1 MMDPPLTS
9 KVIRAPSLKRGQE
22 NVRIQDRIKLER
34 VLGVTV
40 SSNAAL
46 DCDQTNGLVAY
57 PAGCTVV
64 LFNPRKNSQTH
75 VLNGCR
81 KTVTS
86 LALSGDGKLLA
97 TGECGHVPNVRVWD
111 VSDPQN
117 AVQIAEFPGHKYGI
131 NCVAFSPGNKYV
143 VSVGSQH
150 DMIVNVWDWRNNVK
164 VASNKVSSKVKAVS
178 FAENG
183 NYFVTVGNR
192 HVKFWYLEYSRS
204 AKYKEPVPLMGRSA
218 ILGEQRNNDFV
229 DVACGR
235 GEMADSTYAITKTGL
250 LCEFNNRRLLDKWV
264 ELRTISANCM
274 AVGAEYIF
282 IGCAEGIVRC
292 FSPVSLEFVTTLPR
306 THYLGVDVAQGLT
319 ISHMSQHP
327 ASAKYPDTIALA
339 FDECHHKLTCVYND
353 HSIYVWDVKDIRRVG
368 KSHSFL
374 YHSACIWGVEMYP
387 TGSDAVSAMPP
398 GSFVTCSSDDTI
410 RVWNLERDLQSDD
423 TMYRRNIYSNELLKV
438 LYIDPELT
446 YLKDLDL
453 AAAGSAEK
461 SDASYDGR
469 NGVRSIRI
477 SPDGKHLASGD
488 RSGNIRIH
496 EISTLEEVCRVE
508 AHDAEVLCLEYSR
521 YSRFSK
527 EDTPKLLASASRD
540 RLIHVFSVDHGY
552 NFVQTLDDH
561 SSSITAVRFFNPT
574 NQTNQIQMV
583 SCGADKS
590 IIFRQL
596 QGTPGG
602 SPQFARG
609 HNAAGKTTL
618 YDMEV
623 DSSQKHV
630 LTACQDR
637 NIRVYNVATAK
648 HSKTFKGSAGED
660 GSLIK
665 VVLDASGI
673 YVATSCTDKTL
684 CVYDY
689 YSGECMATMLGH
701 SELVTG
707 LRFSPDC
714 RHLVSASGDGCV
726 FVWKVPH
733 DMVVTMQA
741 RLAQQAMRAGK
752 RPPLVN
758 GGGVAVH
765 LDNETFGAPPP
776 EFLDPNAN
784 PTPQGTS
791 IDYRFSVGQLP
802 LWAKKQITTATATEE
817 ASPLGSGVRTLGV
830 DLPKGRWAQRVQQ
843 SDGITVKSVYDSD
856 PVIPFPAPR
865 VGGGV
870 DSDGAG
876 GGGGSKDSSIDSGTE
891 TKCSSDYRRDTIII
905 KRDEDENEFQP
916 CPDSYREL
924 ADDSKQVMGGN
935 VTITRGSNFSELTR
949 QSRSRHH
956 TDDSS
961 LGSFKFEDHE
971 STEHDGDVE
980 DYSEGENGTTGSE
993 KSHHHHPLMYYPPTE
1008 DIVSNQFTVNAM
1020 DVEELRRSQRRLK
1033 KPRAGDA
1040 ARSNEL
1046 TASGSQD
1053 DSDSE
1058 GGASTPSAERNP
1070 LSMLSE
1076 ASSEGFDQL
1085 ANQSHREKYLKSAF
1099 ESLSGAE
1106 EPTNIS
1112 KTTSISSKFHGRT
1125 NSTGESGSSRARNV
1139 AVINAAKHTRG
1150 DTDATKKREELQRRI
1165 EETRRKLQSVGYRS
1179 SLKSSQ
1185 SISDLSSHIPS
1196 EKHHR
1201 QGRLNAG
1208 NRIGLTIQSNRLI
1221 NTNKPPPNPKPKF
1234 NPNQLAN
1241 RVPLT
1246 GNASSKFE
1254 TPREKILPKSQTTAC
1269 ISEKIK
1275 PKTNPKRPITL
1286 SLKKTEKY
1294 KLTLNKANQSLP
1306 ESPVCEELKIL
1317 KERCRKNANRFARF
1331 AAKRKSCSYFIG
1343 LDDNEAELEN
1353 ITKSFESLPA
1363 MNEHVEHK
1371 LAEMSGNDD
1380 DGNGSFSDDSL
1391 EGDFKNPPRRCV
1403 SDYLIFNYPE
1413 LSENQNYPN
1422 YQNLC
1427 KRILTQSQESILSD
1441 VSVES
1446 FSKGSA
1452 EILDYNFEHE
1462 RHSSAS
1468 FFLSRRKMQACRSQE
1483 SILTDESD
1491 YQMFPLRETTD
1502 HRSTESVLTDDSDSL
1517 VKSAPLEVLFD
1528 SHYKRKRQNSETYN
1542 DHSTN
1547 IGKSKSKNTPN
1558 DCDEPNQLRAV
1569 FRSKSLQD
1577 TRINAVK
1584 PMINNYLESDGA
1596 QQKTSIYYDYYLEDD
1611 IKGSTKAENSRDS
1624 DTKSKNNSAKLLSE
1638 PKSLLMLND
1647 FVAHKP
1653 PKPKRNSARTQ
1664 SMRNRARPAWNKYNM
1679 DTSQS
1684 QYSECLKNYHCTE
1697 YSHNTEAL
1705 SSSDHVMTQDAPS
1718 SSIKSDDTES
1728 DRRRHRS
1735 EDNLKKFEKFVR
1747 CSNYSSPS
1755 NDSQMDKTKYLSLPM
1770 KQEKQRAY
1778 FESGSGYD
1786 AKSNFKTENYK
1797 NTESEDLAT
1806 DNKLEPV
1813 GHNSGQEDEHHK
1825 HFVSQIPTKDTPE
1838 QYDSLEPNMDPSHDF
1853 QSSENAKSIS
1863 TAQSESKHI
1872 LMGDKNVDIR
1882 ISRAIEGTVKLLS
1895 KEFEN
1900 LVRRETYFAQTK
1912 DFKQVRSQDTNE
1924 NFAKLEAER
1933 DTKCWMFKRELRGQS
1948 GEDSDC
1954 ADISTVDKSVLESG
1968 SSTSASSC
1976 TNSPKRLWPPASH
1989 CQSHAKWTKKL
2000 PTINQAILPSKQH
2013 YTVGSSGGRLSSKVV
2028 DSEEEGGG
2036 MRRAC
2041 SLSDLSVSPPNR
2053 LLHGPIKVSGK
2064 LSTKNGSNS
2073 SRGTG
2078 SGGNG
2083 GQSRHTMGKGYA
2095 NHMTRSSS
2103 VGVLNQQSDSE
2114 SDVGISS
2121 GSRGWNSQS
2130 SGSRISGLM
2139 RPTISSQNKANHQM
2153 KSASS
2158 TGNGLPSVLRRR
2170 GMQGAYSSVN
2180 LSQVGN
2186 HEDSSSEDTSS
2197 NGNSGKP
2204 ALPPRPRSISID
2216 HSSASLSVPTAMVRR
2231 SGSTT
2236 TVTNGRGG
2244 ANGSLGQGGNRLAS
2258 ANRNQLEPSPHEL
2271 PVKDTDQA
2279 IDIASA
2285 ELVMDNSLVSTQ
2297 LCHTIADELTRTAD
2311 NVVQLY
2317 KRLTLDNSGDPTATA
2332 LDRDTMLR
2340 GLEASVKEAMHTLR
2354 LVAASGANHNN
2365 DGGNTTNEATAKF
2378 EELIAGQDQGKFVN
2392 MMQQYS
2398 ELLLNL
2404 MQQRMGG
2411 AQTNHT

>member
-1 MMDPPLTS
+1 MMEPPPTS
-9 KVIRAPSLKRGQE
+9 KVLRTPSLKRGQE

-75 VLNGCR
+75 VLNACR

-111 VSDPQN
+111 VADPHN

-150 DMIVNVWDWRNNVK
+150 DMIVNVWDWKNNVK

-353 HSIYVWDVKDIRRVG
+353 HSIYVWDVRDIRRVG

-387 TGSDAVSAMPP
+387 TGSDSVTAMPP

-410 RVWNLERDLQSDD
+410 RVWNLEKDLLPDD

-477 SPDGKHLASGD
+477 SPDGRHLASGD

-496 EISTLEEVCRVE
+496 EVSTLEEICRVE

-521 YSRFSK
+521 YSKFSK

-561 SSSITAVRFFNPT
+561 SSSITAVRFFNQT

-602 SPQFARG
+602 TPQFARG

-752 RPPLVN
+752 RPQLVN
-758 GGGVAVH
+758 GGGIALH

-784 PTPQGTS
+784 PTPQGTG

-802 LWAKKQITTATATEE
+802 LWAKKQITTAATTEE
-817 ASPLGSGVRTLGV
+817 PPALGGGVRTLGV

-856 PVIPFPAPR
+856 PVIPFPSPR

-870 DSDGAG
+870 DSDGGG

-891 TKCSSDYRRDTIII
+891 TKCSSDYRRDTMII
-905 KRDEDENEFQP
+905 KRDDEENEFQP

-924 ADDSKQVMGGN
+924 TDDSKQVMGGN
-935 VTITRGSNFSELTR
+935 VTITRGSNLTELTR
-949 QSRSRHH
+949 HSRSRHH

-1020 DVEELRRSQRRLK
+1020 DVEELRKSQRRLK
-1033 KPRAGDA
+1033 KPRNGETV
-1040 ARSNEL
+1040 RTNEL

-1076 ASSEGFDQL
+1076 VSSESFDQL

-1106 EPTNIS
+1106 EPTNTL

-1125 NSTGESGSSRARNV
+1125 NSTGESGASRVRNV

-1185 SISDLSSHIPS
+1185 SISDLSSHIPA

-1201 QGRLNAG
+1201 QSRLN
-1208 NRIGLTIQSNRLI
+1208 
-1221 NTNKPPPNPKPKF
+1221 
-1234 NPNQLAN
+1234 
-1241 RVPLT
+1241 
-1246 GNASSKFE
+1246 
-1254 TPREKILPKSQTTAC
+1254 
-1269 ISEKIK
+1269 
-1275 PKTNPKRPITL
+1275 
-1286 SLKKTEKY
+1286 
-1294 KLTLNKANQSLP
+1294 
-1306 ESPVCEELKIL
+1306 
-1317 KERCRKNANRFARF
+1317 
-1331 AAKRKSCSYFIG
+1331 
-1343 LDDNEAELEN
+1343 
-1353 ITKSFESLPA
+1353 
-1363 MNEHVEHK
+1363 
-1371 LAEMSGNDD
+1371 
-1380 DGNGSFSDDSL
+1380 
-1391 EGDFKNPPRRCV
+1391 
-1403 SDYLIFNYPE
+1403 
-1413 LSENQNYPN
+1413 
-1422 YQNLC
+1422 
-1427 KRILTQSQESILSD
+1427 
-1441 VSVES
+1441 
-1446 FSKGSA
+1446 
-1452 EILDYNFEHE
+1452 
-1462 RHSSAS
+1462 
-1468 FFLSRRKMQACRSQE
+1468 
-1483 SILTDESD
+1483 
-1491 YQMFPLRETTD
+1491 
-1502 HRSTESVLTDDSDSL
+1502 
-1517 VKSAPLEVLFD
+1517 
-1528 SHYKRKRQNSETYN
+1528 
-1542 DHSTN
+1542 
-1547 IGKSKSKNTPN
+1547 
-1558 DCDEPNQLRAV
+1558 
-1569 FRSKSLQD
+1569 
-1577 TRINAVK
+1577 
-1584 PMINNYLESDGA
+1584 
-1596 QQKTSIYYDYYLEDD
+1596 
-1611 IKGSTKAENSRDS
+1611 
-1624 DTKSKNNSAKLLSE
+1624 
-1638 PKSLLMLND
+1638 
-1647 FVAHKP
+1647 
-1653 PKPKRNSARTQ
+1653 
-1664 SMRNRARPAWNKYNM
+1664 
-1679 DTSQS
+1679 
-1684 QYSECLKNYHCTE
+1684 
-1697 YSHNTEAL
+1697 
-1705 SSSDHVMTQDAPS
+1705 
-1718 SSIKSDDTES
+1718 
-1728 DRRRHRS
+1728 
-1735 EDNLKKFEKFVR
+1735 
-1747 CSNYSSPS
+1747 
-1755 NDSQMDKTKYLSLPM
+1755 
-1770 KQEKQRAY
+1770 
-1778 FESGSGYD
+1778 
-1786 AKSNFKTENYK
+1786 
-1797 NTESEDLAT
+1797 
-1806 DNKLEPV
+1806 
-1813 GHNSGQEDEHHK
+1813 
-1825 HFVSQIPTKDTPE
+1825 
-1838 QYDSLEPNMDPSHDF
+1838 
-1853 QSSENAKSIS
+1853 
-1863 TAQSESKHI
+1863 
-1872 LMGDKNVDIR
+1872 
-1882 ISRAIEGTVKLLS
+1882 
-1895 KEFEN
+1895 
-1900 LVRRETYFAQTK
+1900 
-1912 DFKQVRSQDTNE
+1912 
-1924 NFAKLEAER
+1924 
-1933 DTKCWMFKRELRGQS
+1933 
-1948 GEDSDC
+1948 
-1954 ADISTVDKSVLESG
+1954 
-1968 SSTSASSC
+1968 
-1976 TNSPKRLWPPASH
+1976 
-1989 CQSHAKWTKKL
+1989 
-2000 PTINQAILPSKQH
+2000 
-2013 YTVGSSGGRLSSKVV
+2013 TVGTSGGRLSSKII

-2064 LSTKNGSNS
+2064 LSTKNGSSS
-2073 SRGTG
+2073 SRGNG

-2083 GQSRHTMGKGYA
+2083 GQSRHTAGKGYA

-2121 GSRGWNSQS
+2121 GGRGWSNQN

-2153 KSASS
+2153 KSTSS
-2158 TGNGLPSVLRRR
+2158 SGNGLPSVLRRR

-2216 HSSASLSVPTAMVRR
+2216 HSSASIPTAMVRR
-2231 SGSTT
+2231 SGSAATM
-2236 TVTNGRGG
+2236 TNGRGG
-2244 ANGSLGQGGNRLAS
+2244 ANGPAGQGGGRLAT
-2258 ANRNQLEPSPHEL
+2258 ANRNQLEPSPQEL
-2271 PVKDTDQA
+2271 PVKDTDHA

-2297 LCHTIADELTRTAD
+2297 LCNTIADELTRTAD

-2317 KRLTLDNSGDPTATA
+2317 KRLTLDNSGDPSATA

-2340 GLEASVKEAMHTLR
+2340 GLESSVNEAMHTLR
-2354 LVAASGANHNN
+2354 LVAASAANHNE
-2365 DGGNTTNEATAKF
+2365 DGGHANEATAKF
-2378 EELIAGQDQGKFVN
+2378 QELVAGQDQGKVVN

-2411 AQTNHT
+2411 PQTNHT